1 MQLKTLAELFGVGM
15 AVSGKFSRMGNCA
28 FVGTLYVAAVMFAYL
43 QLGLLSF
50 GLCLAASYLLAAFAL
65 VLVDTATRLNIG
77 LERISRGDL
86 SGKQVSGFGEGANAL
101 VKSLDQTKGNLVEL
115 IDSVR
120 HGADRIMGA
129 AKEINHGNNELANR
143 TEQQASTLEEV
154 ASTMEELVATI
165 RENAQR
171 CGDASQVAGQ
181 STGLVRQG
189 AGSVKR
195 VAEAMQR
202 IDSGS
207 RNITEIVNVI
217 DAIAFQTNILALNAA
232 VEAARAG
239 ELGRGFAVVA
249 SEVRSLAQR
258 SAASAKEIKQLIE
271 VSAAN
276 VVEGTRSVD
285 AAAQVMEQVVGS
297 VESVTELI
305 QQVAHASSEQSSAT
319 EEINRAVLQM
329 ESVTQQNAAMVEE
342 AGAVSLQ
349 LENEVQLLDEALN
362 QFQTDSVAG
371 RDTAVALVK
380 KAAAHIHEVGLQ
392 QACDKFDDPKGGYV
406 FGEFYLSVFDM
417 HGVRLANGLEP
428 WKRGEKIYDIRDVDG
443 KPFNHYT
450 INRAR
455 EKGYGWI
462 DYKWMNPASGKV
474 ELKSTYFE
482 RVEGAVIACGVYKGG
497 RGASMRRLDH
507 GVAETKKELTNP
519 RAALSFRR

>member
-1 MQLKTLAELFGVGM
+1 MKKLESLFSAGITV
-15 AVSGKFSRMGNCA
+15 ANQFSRLGNCIA
-28 FVGTLYVAAVMFAYL
+28 VAIIYLAAVLAAYW
-43 QLGLLSF
+43 QLGWLCALLSF
-50 GLCLAASYLLAAFAL
+50 VASYLLIAFGFLL
-65 VLVDTATRLNIG
+65 VETAQQLNSG

-86 SGKQVSGFGEGANAL
+86 SVRQSGDGADRSGVS
-101 VKSLDQTKGNLVEL
+101 VKGLDQTKGNLIEL

-120 HGADRIMGA
+120 HGTDRIMGA
-129 AKEINHGNNELANR
+129 AKEINVSNNDLADR

-165 RENAQR
+165 RENAHH
-171 CGDASQVAGQ
+171 CVDASQLASQ
-181 STGLVRQG
+181 STDMVKQG

-195 VAEAMQR
+195 ISEVMQR
-202 IDSGS
+202 IDAGS
-207 RNITEIVNVI
+207 RDIAEIVTVI
-217 DAIAFQTNILALNAA
+217 DGIAFQTNILALNAA

-239 ELGRGFAVVA
+239 ESGRGFAVVA

-258 SAASAKEIKQLIE
+258 SAASAKEIKQLIA
-271 VSAAN
+271 SAAAS
-276 VVEGTRSVD
+276 VEEGTRSVE
-285 AAAQVMEQVVGS
+285 AAAKTMGQVVNS

-305 QQVAHASSEQSSAT
+305 QQVARASQEQSSAT
-319 EEINRAVLQM
+319 EEINRAVMQM
-329 ESVTQQNAAMVEE
+329 EGVTQQNSAMVEA

-362 QFQTDSVAG
+362 QFQTDGLEG

-380 KAAAHIHEVGLQ
+380 KAVAYVKEVGLQ
-392 QACDKFDDPKGGYV
+392 KACDLFDDPKGGYV

-417 HGVRLANGLEP
+417 QGVRLANGLEP

-462 DYKWMNPASGKV
+462 DYKWTNPTSGKV

-482 RVEGAVIACGVYKGG
+482 RVDNAVIACGIYKGE
-497 RGASMRRLDH
+497 RGSSVRRLEQTA
-507 GVAETKKELTNP
+507 GTAKNLQSTS
-519 RAALSFRR
+519 RATLGLHR